1 MSGKKPTVFVSP
13 CGTSVLTNESDNKR
27 RGLINRLAN
36 HGERELTQ
44 EEKHSLDQHIRE
56 RRQVL
61 EETGDT
67 DQIKGLS
74 AELNGLLTY
83 HGGIPEHKDGTPDQH
98 ILVVS
103 DTYLG
108 HKVGKIIESWLRSKK
123 LDVRV
128 WAPPG
133 LVTSDRESFRDAM
146 TQLIRWCEEELKGYS
161 DCGYHVAF
169 NLTGGFKSVQGFL
182 QTLGMFYAD
191 ESFYIFQSGSLLT
204 IPRLPITLDVSETV
218 EEHLDTFRQFELG
231 LDLPSHHC
239 TGIPDTLLI
248 EHDGRAALSEWGE
261 LVWQRSKDQFY
272 GKQLFRPLDRI
283 EYGPQFAKRV
293 EKEGLTPQQLATLNK
308 RLDQLSLVAHG
319 KGTNL
324 KGLDF
329 KPLKGNPK
337 PPSTHECD
345 IWSGDER
352 RLFGHYE
359 TGVFVIDAIDRGLH

>member
-1 MSGKKPTVFVSP
+1 MNSKRPTVFVSS
-13 CGTSVLTNESDNKR
+13 CGTSVLTNESDNER
-27 RGLINRLAN
+27 RRLINELAN
-36 HGERELTQ
+36 LREKDLSPEQRQT
-44 EEKHSLDQHIRE
+44 LDEHIQN
-56 RRQVL
+56 RQRTLL
-61 EETGDT
+61 ETPDP
-67 DQIKGLS
+67 DQIKKLS

-83 HGGIPEHKDGTPDQH
+83 YGGVPKHTEGTPDH
-98 ILVVS
+98 HTLVVS

-108 HKVGKIIESWLRSKK
+108 QKVGEVIESWLHSKGFN
-123 LDVRV
+123 VQV

-133 LVTSDRESFRDAM
+133 LVTSDRDSFRDAM
-146 TQLIRWCEEELKGYS
+146 TQLIQRCEEELKGYS
-161 DCGYHVAF
+161 DNGYHVAF

-191 ESFYIFQSGSLLT
+191 ESFYIFETGSLLS
-204 IPRLPITLDVSETV
+204 IPRLPITLDASGTV

-231 LDLPSHHC
+231 LEISLHDC

-248 EHDGRAALSEWGE
+248 EHDGRATLSEWGE
-261 LVWQRSKDQFY
+261 LVWQRSKEQYYGERLLEPLTGIDHGSRFSKY
-272 GKQLFRPLDRI
+272 VGKQNLSSSYLS
-283 EYGPQFAKRV
+283 
-293 EKEGLTPQQLATLNK
+293 TLNK
-308 RLDQLSLVAHG
+308 RLDQLSLAAHG